1 MYIEDGSKKI
11 ISLNLCD
18 QFYLIE
24 SLYLIYNTLLT
35 VVKGFKKTIIKEVY
49 IYFF

>member
-1 MYIEDGSKKI
+1 MVLKI

-24 SLYLIYNTLLT
+24 SLYLIYTLLT